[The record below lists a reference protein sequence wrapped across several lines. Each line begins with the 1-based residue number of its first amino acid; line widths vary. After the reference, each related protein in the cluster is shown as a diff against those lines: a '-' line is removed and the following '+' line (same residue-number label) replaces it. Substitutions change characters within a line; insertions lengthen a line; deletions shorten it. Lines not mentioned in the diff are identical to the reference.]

1 MDSHATS
8 TGKNEKGTKTNT
20 GEMWMEIIKNQCFS
34 GWTSGGD
41 RVLQRENGKI
51 VKISSQSAGM
61 SIREI
66 INEYGSMENAIKFLP
81 KESQNDVRRVIHHH
95 FVILQTCH
103 EKREGKVHNDGG
115 VWIAW
120 QVIISMEKREQIVCV
135 FTYM

>member
-1 MDSHATS
+1 
-8 TGKNEKGTKTNT
+8 
-20 GEMWMEIIKNQCFS
+20 MEIIKNQCFS